1 MEVGINLRYE
11 KLPVTCFLCGIIGHM
26 EEQCVHF
33 KEKNA
38 DDSTKP
44 YGHWFQIDV
53 LGDNRRSQGKRF
65 SLEGSKRWTM
75 TIPGVSTATP
85 VLVAGNG
92 VSEGVTEDGT
102 IIRDIEILDLN
113 VVADKDVLR
122 EDVGPSLPAQVYNI
136 QMEEGMMLFS
146 FDLNAMPAVYGDNG
160 QIYVASASRKVR
172 TVLTNVEVFGPRNEG
187 EMVVGQ

>member
-65 SLEGSKRWTM
+65 SLE
-75 TIPGVSTATP
+75 
-85 VLVAGNG
+85 GNG

-160 QIYVASASRKVR
+160 QIYVASASRKAQEDE
-172 TVLTNVEVFGPRNEG
+172 TEG
-187 EMVVGQ
+187 RKMWRKYV